1 MNSDAERLLEPALA
15 YRSFYKDK
23 FKQNAEDLFNELV
36 KKSGINADENRATSD
51 EYRKAQSA
59 ADEINKKIGSQN
71 ALRIFLIVLAV
82 IAAVLLVV
90 GIYYKNIWLIVIPP
104 IVAIASLIPIFAVI
118 NPKIKELKKA
128 LEEATKKANELLE
141 KAKRQIAPLL
151 ALFDSTMTLDLVQ
164 KALPTLVIDK
174 QFEMS
179 RYDYM
184 NGKYGLCESYDNNY
198 SVLGLISGEIIGNPF
213 LVEKRLHHWMGR
225 QTYSGYLTIHWTTY
239 YTDSNGKRV
248 AQHHTQTLHATVV
261 KPKPFF
267 KPETRLIYGND
278 AAPDLSFSHEKTH
291 AERMSENRLKSFVKG
306 EGKKIHKMAQK
317 GVETG
322 FTEMAN
328 VEFDAI
334 FNGTERNNEVQ
345 FRLLFTPLAQKN
357 LLDIMKGGSP
367 YGDDFDFVKEKCLN
381 YIMSEHSQNM
391 DMDTD
396 TSKYASYDIDICKEK
411 FVSFNSNYFEGF
423 YFDLAPLLSIPLYQ
437 QNKPRE
443 YIYKD
448 VYPRNYTARESEV
461 LANKLGYTNFIHPN
475 SRTDAILKTKFNGKD
490 DKTDVLTVTAYSYR
504 TVHRV
509 DYVSKLGGD
518 GMIHQVPVPWI
529 EYIPVSKE
537 TEMKLQASEISELE
551 YRKKGIA
558 DAPNV
563 YYHRL
568 FATLGKI
575 GAMTDVAP
583 GEKDEGSVDYSDV
596 KEDSSENN

>member
-1 MNSDAERLLEPALA
+1 MNSDADRLLEPASA

-23 FKQNAEDLFNELV
+23 FKQNAEELFDELL
-36 KKSGINADENRATSD
+36 KKSGVNVEENRATAA
-51 EYRKAQSA
+51 EYRKLQNSA
-59 ADEINKKIGSQN
+59 EEINKKASSKKAI
-71 ALRIFLIVLAV
+71 RILLITLAV

-90 GIYYKNIWLIVIPP
+90 GIYYQNIWLIVIPP
-104 IVAIASLIPIFAVI
+104 IVAVAALMLIFAVL
-118 NPKIKELKKA
+118 NPKIKALMQEYAEASKKA
-128 LEEATKKANELLE
+128 AEILE
-141 KAKRQIAPLL
+141 KARRQIAPLL

-164 KALPTLVIDK
+164 KTLPTLVIDK
-174 QFEMS
+174 QFDMS
-179 RYDYM
+179 RYDYL

-213 LVEKRLHHWMGR
+213 LVEKRLHHYMGQ

-239 YTDSNGKRV
+239 STDSNGRRV
-248 AQHHTQTLHATVV
+248 THHHTQTLHATVV

-267 KPETRLIYGND
+267 NPETRLIYGND

-291 AERMSENRLKSFVKG
+291 AERMSENKLKSFVKG
-306 EGKKIHKMAQK
+306 EGKKIQKMAQK

-334 FNGTERNNEVQ
+334 FNGTERDNEVQ

-367 YGDDFDFVKEKCLN
+367 FGDDFDFVKAKCLN
-381 YIMSEHSQNM
+381 YIISEHAQAM
-391 DMDTD
+391 DLDTD
-396 TSKYASYDIDICKEK
+396 TSKYASYDVDICKEK
-411 FVSFNSNYFEGF
+411 FVSFNCAYFEGF

-461 LANKLGYTNFIHPN
+461 LANKLGWKNFTHPQ
-475 SRTDAILKTKFNGKD
+475 SRTSAILKTDLTAKDGKI
-490 DKTDVLTVTAYSYR
+490 DVLTVTAYSYR

-551 YRKKGIA
+551 YRKKDIA

-575 GAMTDVAP
+575 GAMTDAAP
-583 GEKDEGSVDYSDV
+583 DEKDEGSVDYSDV

>member
-1 MNSDAERLLEPALA
+1 MNSDTERLFEPALS
-15 YRSFYKDK
+15 YRNFYKDK
-23 FKQNAEDLFNELV
+23 FKQNAEKLFDSLV
-36 KKSGINADENRATSD
+36 KKSGINAGENRATAA

-59 ADEINKKIGSQN
+59 ADELNKKISVQN
-71 ALRIFLIVLAV
+71 AIRILLIVLAV

-90 GIYYKNIWLIVIPP
+90 GIVNNNVWLMVIPP
-104 IVAIASLIPIFAVI
+104 IVAIASLVPIFVLI
-118 NPKIKELKKA
+118 NPKIKELKKN
-128 LEEATKKANELLE
+128 LEDATKKANELLE
-141 KAKRQIAPLL
+141 KAKKQIAPLL

-198 SVLGLISGEIIGNPF
+198 SVLGIISGEIIGNPF
-213 LVEKRLHHWMGR
+213 LVEKRLHHRMGQ

-239 YTDSNGKRV
+239 STDSNGRRV

-267 KPETRLIYGND
+267 NPETRLIYGND
-278 AAPDLSFSHEKTH
+278 AAPDLCFSHEKTH
-291 AERMSENRLKSFVKG
+291 AERMSENKLKSFVKG

-317 GVETG
+317 GVESG

-367 YGDDFDFVKEKCLN
+367 FGDDFDFVKEKCLN

-391 DMDTD
+391 DIDTD

-411 FVSFNSNYFEGF
+411 FVSFNCSYFECF

-461 LANKLGYTNFIHPN
+461 LANKLGYSNFVHPN
-475 SRTDAILKTKFNGKD
+475 SKTDAILKTKLDGKD
-490 DKTDVLTVTAYSYR
+490 GKTDVLTVTAYSYR

-529 EYIPVSKE
+529 QYIPVSKE

-575 GAMTDVAP
+575 GAMTDASP
-583 GEKDEGSVDYSDV
+583 EEKDEGSVDYSDV